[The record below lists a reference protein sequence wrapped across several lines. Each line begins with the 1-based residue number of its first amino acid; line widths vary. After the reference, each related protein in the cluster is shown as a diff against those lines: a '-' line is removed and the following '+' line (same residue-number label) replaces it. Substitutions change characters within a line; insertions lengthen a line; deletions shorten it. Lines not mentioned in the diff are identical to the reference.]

1 MQGNWRITGLI
12 ATGLFFTGITF
23 ASTLNYGAIVGID
36 TLGIPSATYAVIL
49 MVSSLVS
56 AATSV
61 ALGWLSDRIADRR
74 ILVILCALCG
84 ALAFGLI
91 FGFRSP
97 LAFIVATCVVL
108 PFGYATFSQS
118 FSFARSFHDARFPER
133 AEFLNSILRTI
144 FAVAWAIVP
153 PFVGWIAA
161 ASSVFN
167 VYGVAA
173 AAYLVVALIYLVM
186 LRNPNGKIGAPRRA
200 AGEAPAPGARARI
213 EPAIVVGILGCTL
226 ISMATYINNVTAPLL
241 ITVTLKGSFAELG
254 IWAGLAAALELPF
267 MVLWGYALR
276 WVGKHTIIVAAA
288 LLYALYLV
296 LLSRA
301 GSVSDVLWL
310 QLING
315 PATAALMSIPISY
328 MQDAIRGRVGLS
340 TSLLDVVGVISSLT
354 AAALFGVLTATAPN
368 YPLLFVVAAGLAAAG
383 AAVLFAAHRVLRPAP
398 VPAG

>member
-1 MQGNWRITGLI
+1 MQANWRITGLI

-36 TLGIPSATYAVIL
+36 TLGIPSATYALLL
-49 MVSSLVS
+49 MISSLVS

-61 ALGWLSDRIADRR
+61 ALGWISDRIPDRR
-74 ILVILCALCG
+74 ILVIICALCG

-91 FGFRSP
+91 FGFRTP
-97 LAFIVATCVVL
+97 LAFIIATCAIL

-118 FSFARSFHDARFPER
+118 FSFARSFHDEKFPER

-161 ASSVFN
+161 TTSVFN

-173 AAYLVVALIYLVM
+173 AAYVAVAVIYLIM
-186 LRNPNGKIGAPRRA
+186 LRNPDARIGAAPRRPGTVA
-200 AGEAPAPGARARI
+200 SPAVKARI
-213 EPAIVVGILGCTL
+213 EPVILVGIIGCTL

-241 ITVTLKGSFAELG
+241 ITVTLKGSFSELG
-254 IWAGLAAALELPF
+254 IWAGLAAAMELPF
-267 MVLWGYALR
+267 MVFWGYALR
-276 WVGKHTIIVAAA
+276 WLKKHTIIVIAA
-288 LLYALYLV
+288 LLYGLYML

-301 GSVSDVLWL
+301 GSVADVLWL

-340 TSLLDVVGVISSLT
+340 TSLLDVVNVISALIS
-354 AAALFGVLTATAPN
+354 AALFGALTATAPN
-368 YPLLFVVAAGLAAAG
+368 YPLLFAVAASLSTAG
-383 AAVLFAAHRVLRPAP
+383 AVVLFATHRVLGPRP